1 MPQLVGLALIILLIF
16 GGLMWSGGHGIMH
29 ALPLELALIAGS
41 GLGTLLLGNSLA
53 VTKQALRGFSVAVR
67 GAKWT
72 SEDYTQLLVLLGG
85 LMRRVKRGG
94 FVAIEQDIEAP
105 EEAASFQAA
114 PAILKDEGARNLICD
129 AFRLMALD
137 LSDPQRARDRMAQSI
152 QVHLDQRLK
161 AVSALHTLADALP
174 ALGIVAAVLGIIRT
188 MAVIDQ
194 SPAILG
200 AMIATALL
208 GTFLGVFLAY
218 GIVGPVAARFGQVVE
233 EEARMLDAAEAVL
246 SAFGDGLQPGVA
258 LEMGRS
264 SIPIEQQPTS
274 EAIDMAMSA
283 ARFAEAEKRVA

>member
-1 MPQLVGLALIILLIF
+1 MPQLLGLALIILLVF
-16 GGLMWSGGHGIMH
+16 GGLMWSGGHGVMH

-41 GLGTLLLGNSLA
+41 GLGTLLLGNSLPVA
-53 VTKQALRGFSVAVR
+53 KQALQGFAVAMRGP
-67 GAKWT
+67 KWT
-72 SEDYTQLLVLLGG
+72 SEDYTQMLVLLGD
-85 LMRRVKRGG
+85 LMRRAKRGG

-105 EEAASFQAA
+105 QDSAAFQAA
-114 PAILKDEGARNLICD
+114 PTILNDDGARNLICD

-137 LSDPQRARDRMAQSI
+137 LSDPQRARDRMGQSI
-152 QVHLDQRLK
+152 QLHLDQRHK

-218 GIVGPVAARFGQVVE
+218 GIVGPVAARFGQIVDE
-233 EEARMLDAAEAVL
+233 ETRLMDTAEIVL

-258 LEMGRS
+258 VEMGRS
-264 SIPIEQQPTS
+264 SIDIEHQPSS
-274 EAIDMAMSA
+274 EAVDMALSA
-283 ARFAEAEKRVA
+283 SRFSQAAHRAA